1 MDCAAE
7 NEAIGRGFGL
17 SLLLSAH
24 DDRKSPCHVI
34 AKPVRGLV
42 VAIRIPC
49 PGPLRAAGPTD
60 LALPL
65 GELSAQ
71 PTERACMGMAYLSAR
86 R

>member
-1 MDCAAE
+1 MAPVVGGEGQVRRPAE
-7 NEAIGRGFGL
+7 
-17 SLLLSAH
+17 
-24 DDRKSPCHVI
+24 DV
-34 AKPVRGLV
+34 
-42 VAIRIPC
+42 
-49 PGPLRAAGPTD
+49 GPY